1 MIKQILL
8 LGLISIFNISI
19 LQAQI
24 TQPEIEIDLDGLN
37 MENLNQSERILI
49 QILIEKEV
57 KKLEKELEQ
66 LKADKRFGRISA
78 TQYEERKQIA
88 SDKITD
94 KIGKSIDIL
103 INPEYFSSYSYDT
116 TDSIDYIESDI
127 SDTSHYR
134 KESSQYQYVKFKTNL
149 YRNKKLEIDER
160 TEIYIRLKEKNTSCK
175 TDSVDQRL
183 KARTSISGNIG
194 FGFTNWMDKDNKR
207 YDDPTKKL
215 SGNSSWYYEI
225 GLKANSYLDKKHVKT
240 SIDYG
245 ITLISRYYHFN
256 NKNYSINGDNNGIAT
271 LENVQITES
280 VFSQTSLEFPL
291 SITHRFTNSTKERLT
306 ISAGVYGGFH
316 LRSRQKIKYSVNNND
331 YKAKWFSGFNSNP
344 FYSGVKASIGYNSV
358 YLIARYNFSKLF
370 KSSSD
375 IEVYPYSIG
384 LSFGL

>member
-8 LGLISIFNISI
+8 LGLISLFNISI

-24 TQPEIEIDLDGLN
+24 TQPEIEVDLDGLN
-37 MENLNQSERILI
+37 MENLSQSERILI
-49 QILIEKEV
+49 HILIEKEV

-78 TQYEERKQIA
+78 AEYEQKKYLA

-94 KIGKSIDIL
+94 KIGRSIDI
-103 INPEYFSSYSYDT
+103 ITAPEYVSNYSFNT
-116 TDSIDYIESDI
+116 LDSIGGEEFNET
-127 SDTSHYR
+127 DTNKYN
-134 KESSQYQYVKFKTNL
+134 YVSFKTNL
-149 YRNKKLEIDER
+149 YKNKELNIKDRSSVSISF
-160 TEIYIRLKEKNTSCK
+160 KQKNGKILS
-175 TDSVDQRL
+175 DSTRYNP
-183 KARTSISGNIG
+183 RTSLSGNIG

-225 GLKANSYLDKKHVKT
+225 GLKANSYLDKKRIKT

-291 SITHRFTNSTKERLT
+291 SITHRFTNSTKERLA